1 MRQKIS
7 FLIVSFIIFGLFI
20 GFGVLAQEDTSVEDE
35 ITAEDLEISEP
46 KTLPDSPF
54 YFLKDFWRGVKTTF
68 TLNAVRK
75 AGLRLRYANERLIEA
90 KKLAEK
96 TGKEEIAGKAI
107 EKYQKEMEKIRDG
120 VERFKEK
127 AKDNPKIDAFLD
139 RYTDKAMKQQILIE
153 KLEVL
158 LSHNP
163 KALEK
168 IRAAKERVL
177 ENYSRVIEHLEEN
190 KERVRQRLEEHA
202 DEIQEKIPATRES
215 IEQYKQKIQ
224 EKVENLIEK
233 RQEKRNQE

>member
-7 FLIVSFIIFGLFI
+7 FLIVSLIIFGLFT
-20 GFGVLAQEDTSVEDE
+20 GFSVLAQEDTNVEDE

-54 YFLKDFWRGVKTTF
+54 YFLKDFWRGARTTF
-68 TLNAVRK
+68 TLNAVKRVDLQ
-75 AGLRLRYANERLIEA
+75 LRFANERLIEA

-96 TGKEEIAGKAI
+96 TGKEEIVGKTI

-120 VERFKEK
+120 VEKFKEK

-139 RYTDKAMKQQILIE
+139 RYTDKIMKQQILIE
-153 KLEVL
+153 KLEAL

-168 IRAAKERVL
+168 IRTAKERVL
-177 ENYSRVIEHLEEN
+177 ENYSRVIEKLEANKEKIRERLNEHLEKLQ
-190 KERVRQRLEEHA
+190 KEKPSPVLE
-202 DEIQEKIPATRES
+202 QKFEKI
-215 IEQYKQKIQ
+215 KKKIQ
-224 EKVENLIEK
+224 ERIE
-233 RQEKRNQE
+233 